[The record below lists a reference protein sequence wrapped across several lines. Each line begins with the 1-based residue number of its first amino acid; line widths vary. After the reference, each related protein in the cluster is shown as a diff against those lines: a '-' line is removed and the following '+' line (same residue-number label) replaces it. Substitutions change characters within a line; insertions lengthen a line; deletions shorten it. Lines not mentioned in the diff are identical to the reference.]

1 MVGSRE
7 IEKNSTVTSP
17 DMINGDLG
25 VDDMSSCNADISII
39 SGLVSMSLFVF
50 RVKQCVPLPFGSVRL
65 FQHMMNAVTTIPPSI
80 SNPTLTVTPATSPT
94 MFVAG
99 VETADGATSPTML
112 DEVRSAE
119 VAVGV
124 GKMRSVFVGVR
135 LEVEL
140 VCSE

>member
-1 MVGSRE
+1 
-7 IEKNSTVTSP
+7 
-17 DMINGDLG
+17 
-25 VDDMSSCNADISII
+25 MSSCNADISII

-50 RVKQCVPLPFGSVRL
+50 WVKQCVPLPFGSARL
-65 FQHMMNAVTTIPPSI
+65 FQHIMMNAVTTITPSN

-99 VETADGATSPTML
+99 EETAVGATSPTML

-124 GKMRSVFVGVR
+124 AKMRSVFVGVR